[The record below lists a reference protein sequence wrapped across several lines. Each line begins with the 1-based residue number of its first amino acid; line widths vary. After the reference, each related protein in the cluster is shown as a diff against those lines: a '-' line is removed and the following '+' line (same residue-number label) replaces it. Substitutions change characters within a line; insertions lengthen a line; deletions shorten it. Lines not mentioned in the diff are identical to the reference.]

1 MLIQQV
7 VIFPAENAGG
17 VLCQGE
23 NAVCS
28 ELGIIDLR
36 GFYLES

>member
-23 NAVCS
+23 SAVW
-28 ELGIIDLR
+28 LR
-36 GFYLES
+36 TRDY